1 MKGDP
6 MTKIL
11 AVANQKGGVG
21 KTTTVIN
28 LGASI
33 AVHDKEVLVIDLDPQ
48 ANATS
53 GLGSTEADSCGIH
66 SFISGENSLEE
77 CVVSTEIE
85 GLSLIRGARH
95 LAGTEI
101 ELASQ
106 DEREFFLAEALS
118 TSDLS
123 NYDYVLIDCP
133 PSLGLLT
140 INALVAADGVL
151 LTVQSEYY
159 ALEGLSHLIET
170 IKRIKAHWNKRLK
183 IFGVVLTMYDKRLKL
198 SREVEEEADK
208 FLGKALFSTRIPRN
222 VRLSEAPSHGKPVIL
237 YDAYSSGAKSYMSL
251 AREVLSR

>member
-1 MKGDP
+1 
-6 MTKIL
+6 MTRIL

-33 AVHDKEVLVIDLDPQ
+33 AVHDKEVLIIDLDPQ

-53 GLGSTEADSCGIH
+53 GLGLMEADTNGIH
-66 SFISGENSLEE
+66 SFVSGELSLAE
-77 CVVSTEIE
+77 CVVKTEVE
-85 GLSLIRGARH
+85 GLSLVRGTRH

-101 ELASQ
+101 ELATQ
-106 DEREFFLAEALS
+106 EEREFFLEQALS
-118 TSDLS
+118 NSNLS
-123 NYDYVLIDCP
+123 GYDYVLIDCP

-140 INALVAADGVL
+140 INALVAADGVI

-159 ALEGLSHLIET
+159 ALEGLSHLMET
-170 IKRIKAHWNKRLK
+170 IRRIRAYWNKDLMV
-183 IFGVVLTMYDKRLKL
+183 FGVVLTMYDKRLKL
-198 SREVEEEADK
+198 SREVEQEADE
-208 FLGKALFSTRIPRN
+208 FLGKALFTTRIPRN

-251 AREVLSR
+251 AREVMAR

>member
-1 MKGDP
+1 
-6 MTKIL
+6 MTRIF

-21 KTTTVIN
+21 KTTTVVN

-53 GLGSTEADSCGIH
+53 GLGNAEADVLGIH
-66 SFISGENSLEE
+66 SFISGENTLSE
-77 CVVSTEIE
+77 CTVTTDIE
-85 GLSLIRGARH
+85 GLSLVRGARH

-106 DEREFFLAEALS
+106 EDREFFLEKALAD
-118 TSDLS
+118 SDLS
-123 NYDYVLIDCP
+123 KYDYVLIDCP

-140 INALVAADGVL
+140 INALVAADGVI

-159 ALEGLSHLIET
+159 ALEGLSHLLET
-170 IKRIKAHWNKRLK
+170 IKRIKVHWNARLS

-198 SREVEEEADK
+198 SREVEQEADE
-208 FLGKALFSTRIPRN
+208 FLGGVMFKTRIPRN

-251 AREVLSR
+251 AREVMGR

>member
-1 MKGDP
+1 
-6 MTKIL
+6 MTRIL

-33 AVHDKEVLVIDLDPQ
+33 AVHDKDVLVIDLDPQ

-53 GLGSTEADSCGIH
+53 GLGCSEADSFGIH
-66 SFISGENSLEE
+66 DFVSGESSLEE
-77 CVVSTEIE
+77 CVHKTEIE
-85 GLSLIRGARH
+85 GLHLIRGSRH

-101 ELASQ
+101 ELAVEE
-106 DEREFFLAEALS
+106 EREFFLAKALS
-118 TSDLS
+118 SADLS
-123 NYDYVLIDCP
+123 RYDYVLIDCP

-140 INALVAADGVL
+140 INALVAADGVV

-170 IKRIKAHWNKRLK
+170 IKRIKAHWNRALM

-198 SREVEEEADK
+198 SREVEEEANEH
-208 FLGKALFSTRIPRN
+208 LGSILFRTRIPRN
-222 VRLSEAPSHGKPVIL
+222 VRLSEAPSFGKPAIL

-251 AREVLSR
+251 AREVMAR

>member
-1 MKGDP
+1 
-6 MTKIL
+6 MTRIL

-53 GLGSTEADSCGIH
+53 GLGNEEADTKGIH
-66 SFISGENSLEE
+66 SFISGENTLEE
-77 CVVSTEIE
+77 CTVKTEVE
-85 GLSLIRGARH
+85 GLSLIPGARH

-101 ELASQ
+101 ELAAQ
-106 DEREFFLAEALS
+106 DQREFFLAQALS
-118 TSDLS
+118 ESDLS
-123 NYDYVLIDCP
+123 RYDYVLIDCP

-140 INALVAADGVL
+140 INALVAAHGVI

-159 ALEGLSHLIET
+159 ALEGLSHLMET
-170 IKRIKAHWNKRLK
+170 VKRIKAHWNKNLS

-198 SREVEEEADK
+198 IREVESSADK
-208 FLGKALFSTRIPRN
+208 YLGKSLFKTRIPRN

-251 AREVLSR
+251 AREVMSR

>member
-1 MKGDP
+1 

-28 LGASI
+28 LGASL
-33 AVHDKEVLVIDLDPQ
+33 AVHDKEVLIIDLDPQ

-53 GLGSTEADSCGIH
+53 GLGKKEADNFGIH
-66 SFISGENSLEE
+66 TYLSGENSLEQ
-77 CVVSTEIE
+77 CIVKTEIE

-101 ELASQ
+101 EMASQ
-106 DEREFFLAEALS
+106 ERREFFLAEALEDS
-118 TSDLS
+118 ELS
-123 NYDYVLIDCP
+123 SFDYILIDCP

-140 INALVAADGVL
+140 INALVAADGVV

-170 IKRIKAHWNKRLK
+170 IRRIKAHWNKTLSV
-183 IFGVVLTMYDKRLKL
+183 FGVVLTMYDKRLKL
-198 SREVEEEADK
+198 SREVEQSAEK
-208 FLGKALFSTRIPRN
+208 YLGSTLFKTRIPRN

-237 YDAYSSGAKSYMSL
+237 YDAFSSGAKSYMSL
-251 AREVLSR
+251 AREVMAR

>member
-1 MKGDP
+1 
-6 MTKIL
+6 MTRIL

-53 GLGSTEADSCGIH
+53 GLGSEEADVLGIH
-66 SFISGENSLEE
+66 SFISGENTLEE
-77 CVVSTEIE
+77 CTVKTEVE
-85 GLSLIRGARH
+85 GLSLVRGARH

-106 DEREFFLAEALS
+106 DEREYFLAEALS
-118 TSDLS
+118 ASDLS
-123 NYDYVLIDCP
+123 GYDYVLIDCP

-140 INALVAADGVL
+140 VNALVAADGVI

-159 ALEGLSHLIET
+159 ALEGLSHLMET
-170 IKRIKAHWNKRLK
+170 IRRIKAHWNKKLS
-183 IFGVVLTMYDKRLKL
+183 IFGVVLTMYDKRLRL
-198 SREVEEEADK
+198 SREVEQNADE
-208 FLGKALFSTRIPRN
+208 FLGKTLFRTRIPRN
-222 VRLSEAPSHGKPVIL
+222 VRLSEAPSFGKPVIL
-237 YDAYSSGAKSYMSL
+237 YDAFSSGAKSYMSL
-251 AREVLSR
+251 AREVMGR

>member
-1 MKGDP
+1 

-28 LGASI
+28 LAASL

-53 GLGSTEADSCGIH
+53 GFGVAEANSFGIH
-66 SFISGENSLEE
+66 SFIAGENSLEE
-77 CVVSTEIE
+77 CMVKTEID
-85 GLSLIRGARH
+85 GLLLLPGARH

-101 ELASQ
+101 ELASEE
-106 DEREFFLAEALS
+106 EREFFLLEALNS
-118 TSDLS
+118 TDLS
-123 NYDYVLIDCP
+123 RFDFVLIDCP

-140 INALVAADGVL
+140 INALVAAHGVIL
-151 LTVQSEYY
+151 AVQSEYY
-159 ALEGLSHLIET
+159 ALEGLSHLMET
-170 IKRIKAHWNKRLK
+170 IKRIKAHWNKDLS

-198 SREVEEEADK
+198 SREVEQEAGEH
-208 FLGKALFSTRIPRN
+208 LGSILFRTRIPRN
-222 VRLSEAPSHGKPVIL
+222 VRLSEAPSYGKPVLL

-251 AREVLSR
+251 AREVIER

>member
-1 MKGDP
+1 
-6 MTKIL
+6 MTRIL

-33 AVHDKEVLVIDLDPQ
+33 AVHDRDVLVIDLDPQ

-53 GLGSTEADSCGIH
+53 GLGLEEADVCGIH
-66 SFISGENSLEE
+66 EFVSGQCSLEE
-77 CVVSTEIE
+77 CATKTEIE
-85 GLSLIRGARH
+85 GLTVIRGSRH

-101 ELASQ
+101 EMASQ
-106 DEREFFLAEALS
+106 EEREFFLAKALS
-118 TSDLS
+118 ASALE

-140 INALVAADGVL
+140 INALVAADGVV

-170 IKRIKAHWNKRLK
+170 IRRIKAHWNRKLM

-198 SREVEEEADK
+198 SREVEDEAVEH
-208 FLGKALFSTRIPRN
+208 LGAILFDTRIPRN
-222 VRLSEAPSHGKPVIL
+222 VRLSEAPSFGKPAIL

-251 AREVLSR
+251 AREVMAR

>member
-1 MKGDP
+1 
-6 MTKIL
+6 MTRIL

-33 AVHDKEVLVIDLDPQ
+33 AVHDRDVLVIDLDPQ

-53 GLGSTEADSCGIH
+53 GLGLV
-66 SFISGENSLEE
+66 SGQCSLEE
-77 CVVSTEIE
+77 CATKTEIE
-85 GLSLIRGARH
+85 GLTVIRGSRH

-101 ELASQ
+101 EMASQ
-106 DEREFFLAEALS
+106 EEREFFLAKALS
-118 TSDLS
+118 ASALE

-140 INALVAADGVL
+140 INALVAADGVV

-170 IKRIKAHWNKRLK
+170 IRRIKAHWNRKLM

-198 SREVEEEADK
+198 SREVEDEAVEH
-208 FLGKALFSTRIPRN
+208 LGAILFDTRIPRN
-222 VRLSEAPSHGKPVIL
+222 VRLSEAPSFGKPAIL

-251 AREVLSR
+251 AREVMAR